1 MKFYAIELSP
11 DGHEVLFDFE
21 ATSNLTAQAV
31 ADLIVFTT
39 MAECHHSYWMSA
51 GRVVKASEYDRNGGF
66 YE

>member
-31 ADLIVFTT
+31 ADMIVFTT

-51 GRVVKASEYDRNGGF
+51 GRVVKAAEYDKEGWNG
-66 YE
+66 

>member
-11 DGHEVLFDFE
+11 DGHEVIFDFE

-31 ADLIVFTT
+31 ADMIVFTT

-51 GRVVKASEYDRNGGF
+51 GRVVKASDYNKEGLK
-66 YE
+66 

>member
-51 GRVVKASEYDRNGGF
+51 GRVIKASDYDKEGLK
-66 YE
+66 